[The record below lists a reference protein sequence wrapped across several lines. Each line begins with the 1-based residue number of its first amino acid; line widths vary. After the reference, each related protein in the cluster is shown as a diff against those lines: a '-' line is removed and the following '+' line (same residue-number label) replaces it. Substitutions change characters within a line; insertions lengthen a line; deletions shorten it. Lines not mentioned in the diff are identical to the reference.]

1 MRARLVLGGVV
12 ALLLVAV
19 MAIGVI
25 GSGAYFSDTETSNG
39 NQFTAATL
47 NLTLNDTPDGQNRV
61 QYTVD
66 MMKPR
71 DQINPEGWGSFELH
85 NTGTVAGFVD
95 IHSISLQA
103 LENGITEPEAEA
115 GDTSADVGELQN
127 VLNLR
132 LWVDADGNGWMGD
145 ATVEPVLF
153 NGRLKDLPSDLNAN
167 IPIPAGATVK
177 LGVLFDW
184 WSAPVGDT
192 VTDNVAQGDTCVLDL
207 TFELG
212 QEAAQ

>member
-39 NQFTAATL
+39 NSFTAATL
-47 NLTLNDTPDGQNRV
+47 NLTLNDTPDGENRV
-61 QYTVD
+61 QYTVENL
-66 MMKPR
+66 KPGS
-71 DQINPEGWGSFELH
+71 QINVGWGRWELH
-85 NTGTVAGFVD
+85 NSSSMPGFVD
-95 IHSISLQA
+95 IHDIHVQG

-132 LWVDADGNGWMGD
+132 LWVDADGDGWMGNS
-145 ATVEPVLF
+145 TVEPVLF
-153 NGRLKDLPSDLNAN
+153 NGRLKDLPSDLDAN
-167 IPIPAGATVK
+167 IPMPAGATVK

-184 WSAPVGDT
+184 WSAPVSDA
-192 VTDNVAQGDTCVLDL
+192 VTDNLAQGDSCVLDL